1 MNKEIRV
8 YVLSADDI
16 DTNGYEIES
25 WNEQGRLLPT
35 NALEFIERAEL
46 EGNVFSLEGFQNAIN
61 LEELSLYNSWIFI
74 TNKY

>member
-25 WNEQGRLLPT
+25 WSSYEVLPP
-35 NALEFIERAEL
+35 NALEFIEKAEY
-46 EGNVFSLEGFQNAIN
+46 EGRVYSLSGFQNAIN

>member
-8 YVLSADDI
+8 FVVSATDI

-25 WNEQGRLLPT
+25 WNPYEVLPL
-35 NALEFIERAEL
+35 NALEFVKRAEL
-46 EGNVFSLEGFQNAIN
+46 AGTVYSLSGFQNAIN
-61 LEELSLYNSWIFI
+61 LEELSLDNSWIFI